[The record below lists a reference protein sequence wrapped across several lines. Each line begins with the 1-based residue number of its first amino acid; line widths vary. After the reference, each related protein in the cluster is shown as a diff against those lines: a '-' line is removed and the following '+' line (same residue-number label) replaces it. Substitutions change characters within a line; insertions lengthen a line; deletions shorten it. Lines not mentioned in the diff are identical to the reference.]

1 MSARNHAIS
10 ILTQAR
16 DALLRRMTEQIVE
29 HSDELLADAAGES
42 FLSEIEE
49 LYDRMGTKLSH
60 LNQMISS
67 IPPEM
72 EPPSGG
78 DSSGMVFEEDF
89 TRPAFEVIPYS
100 NPSEEV
106 FRSDTASSTPPLLG
120 LPAPAEPSSA
130 KPPLAKPAF
139 AQFMLFVESNRLE
152 EASETLAPLLALPL
166 TRVSRCVDWFSE
178 RFREDSQVVSRAM
191 RIRHEIAAN
200 KNNDALSL
208 LHECFGLQGMEA
220 IIALQT
226 LRDVLATADANRQA
240 EN

>member
-1 MSARNHAIS
+1 MSDRNHAIS

-29 HSDELLADAAGES
+29 QSDQLLADAAGES
-42 FLSEIEE
+42 YLSEIEE

-72 EPPSGG
+72 ESPTGG
-78 DSSGMVFEEDF
+78 DSAGMVFEEDF
-89 TRPAFEVIPYS
+89 SRPSFEVIPYS
-100 NPSEEV
+100 NPGEEV
-106 FRSDTASSTPPLLG
+106 FRSDTASTPQPLLG
-120 LPAPAEPSSA
+120 LPAPTEKAP
-130 KPPLAKPAF
+130 AKPAF

-166 TRVSRCVDWFSE
+166 ARVSRCVDWFSE
-178 RFREDSQVVSRAM
+178 RFREDNQVVSRAM